1 MSEAQGQAVLRGQGP
16 RPRSR
21 PSSPRGRQGGGLAMF
36 TCGRIEA
43 LAVVRALGAKQ
54 CVYTAPGRS
63 WSRFCD
69 CKYGGDKLDF
79 GGERGNGC
87 PELRTLTLALER

>member
-1 MSEAQGQAVLRGQGP
+1 
-16 RPRSR
+16 
-21 PSSPRGRQGGGLAMF
+21 MF

-54 CVYTAPGRS
+54 CVYTSPGRS
-63 WSRFCD
+63 WPRFCD

-87 PELRTLTLALER
+87 PELRTLTLALERMTDAEFEALLKLPPPTSPEGT